1 MILALDVGNT
11 NTVVGGFEGNALR
24 FSFRMQSDR
33 NKTVDEFVLLLRG
46 LLAEQGVDLAA
57 VEGGILSSVV
67 PELRYVLGKAM
78 ERLTGKTFLVVS
90 NHMDLGGMQ
99 IKMDIPAQVG
109 ADLLVDAVAALS
121 LYRPPLVIFDMGT
134 ATTMSV
140 LDQEGSYIG
149 GVIVPGLRLSM
160 DALSGRAA
168 QLPFI
173 NLEEPPARL
182 IGKNT
187 VDCMKAGAIYSNAAM
202 LDGLVDRVEE
212 ELGEPVTV
220 VATGGLMGVVLP
232 FCRHTIHYDE
242 NLLLVG
248 LRELY
253 WRNTQPS

>member
-11 NTVVGGFEGNALR
+11 NTVVGGFEGDELR

-78 ERLTGKTFLVVS
+78 ERLTGKTFLVVT
-90 NHMDLGGMQ
+90 NQMDLGGMQ
-99 IKMDIPAQVG
+99 IKMDIPGQVG
-109 ADLLVDAVAALS
+109 ADLLLHAAAALS
-121 LYRPPLVIFDMGT
+121 LYKPPMVIFDMGT

-140 LDQEGSYIG
+140 LDREGSYIG
-149 GVIVPGLRLSM
+149 SVIVPGLRLSM
-160 DALSGRAA
+160 DALSSRAA

-173 NLEEPPARL
+173 NLEEPPAHL

-232 FCRHTIHYDE
+232 FCKHEIHYDE

-253 WRNTQPS
+253 RRNRR

>member
-11 NTVVGGFEGNALR
+11 NTVVGGFEGETLR
-24 FSFRMQSDR
+24 FSLRMQSDR
-33 NKTVDEFVLLLRG
+33 NKTVDEYVLLLRG
-46 LLAEQGVDLAA
+46 LLKDKGVDLPA
-57 VEGGILSSVV
+57 VEGGIISSVV

-90 NHMDLGGMQ
+90 SRLDLGGIK
-99 IKMDIPAQVG
+99 IKMDIPSQVG
-109 ADLLVDAVAALS
+109 ADLLVDAAAALS

-140 LDQEGSYIG
+140 LDREGSYIG
-149 GVIVPGLRLSM
+149 GVIIPGLRLSM

-173 NLEEPPARL
+173 NLEEPPERL

-212 ELGEPVTV
+212 ELGEKVTV
-220 VATGGLMGVVLP
+220 AATGGLMGVVLP
-232 FCRHTIHYDE
+232 FCKHTIHYHED
-242 NLLLVG
+242 LLLIG
-248 LRELY
+248 LRKLY
-253 WRNTQPS
+253 ERNISQ

>member
-11 NTVVGGFEGNALR
+11 NTVVGGFAGER
-24 FSFRMQSDR
+24 QCFSFRMQSDR
-33 NKTVDEFVLLLRG
+33 NKTADEYVLLLRG
-46 LLAEQGVDLAA
+46 LLAEQGVDLSA
-57 VEGGILSSVV
+57 VEGGIISSVV
-67 PELRYVLGKAM
+67 PELRYVLGKVM
-78 ERLTGKTFLVVS
+78 ERLTGKAFLVVS
-90 NHMDLGGMQ
+90 NRMDLGDME
-99 IKMDIPAQVG
+99 IKMDIPSQVG
-109 ADLLVDAVAALS
+109 ADLLVDAAAALS
-121 LYRPPLVIFDMGT
+121 LYKPPLVIFDMGT

-140 LDQEGSYIG
+140 LDAQGNYIG

-160 DALSGRAA
+160 DALSSRAA

-173 NLEEPPARL
+173 NLDEPPERL

-232 FCRHTIHYDE
+232 FCKHTVHYDE
-242 NLLLVG
+242 NLLLIG
-248 LRELY
+248 LLKLY
-253 WRNTQPS
+253 QRNA

>member
-11 NTVVGGFEGNALR
+11 NTVVGGFAGERLC

-33 NKTVDEFVLLLRG
+33 NKTADEYVFLLRG
-46 LLAEQGVDLAA
+46 LLAEQGVDLSA
-57 VEGGILSSVV
+57 VEGGIISSVV
-67 PELRYVLGKAM
+67 PELRYVLGKVM
-78 ERLTGKTFLVVS
+78 ERLTGKAFLVVS
-90 NHMDLGGMQ
+90 NRMDLGDME
-99 IKMDIPAQVG
+99 IKMDIPSQVG
-109 ADLLVDAVAALS
+109 ADLLVDAAAALS
-121 LYRPPLVIFDMGT
+121 LYKPPLVIFDMGT

-140 LDQEGSYIG
+140 LDAQGNYIG
-149 GVIVPGLRLSM
+149 EVIVPGLRLSM
-160 DALSGRAA
+160 DALSSRAA

-173 NLEEPPARL
+173 NLDEPPERL

-232 FCRHTIHYDE
+232 FCKHTVHYDE
-242 NLLLVG
+242 NLLLIG
-248 LRELY
+248 LLKLY
-253 WRNTQPS
+253 QRNA

>member
-11 NTVVGGFEGNALR
+11 NTVVGGFEGSALR
-24 FSFRMQSDR
+24 FSLRMQSDR
-33 NKTVDEFVLLLRG
+33 NKTVDEYVLLLRG
-46 LLAEQGVDLAA
+46 LLAEKEVDLST
-57 VEGGILSSVV
+57 VEGGIISSVV

-90 NHMDLGGMQ
+90 SRLDLGGIR
-99 IKMDIPAQVG
+99 IKMDIPGQVG
-109 ADLLVDAVAALS
+109 ADLLVDAAAALS

-140 LDQEGSYIG
+140 LDREGSYIG
-149 GVIVPGLRLSM
+149 GVIIPGLRLSM

-173 NLEEPPARL
+173 NLEEPPERL

-212 ELGEPVTV
+212 ELGEKVTV

-232 FCRHTIHYDE
+232 QLKR
-242 NLLLVG
+242 
-248 LRELY
+248 
-253 WRNTQPS
+253 WRAE

>member
-11 NTVVGGFEGNALR
+11 NTVVGGFEGERLC
-24 FSFRMQSDR
+24 FSLRMQSDR
-33 NKTVDEFVLLLRG
+33 NKTADEYVLLLRG
-46 LLAEQGVDLAA
+46 LLAEQGVDLSA
-57 VEGGILSSVV
+57 VEGGIISSVV
-67 PELRYVLGKAM
+67 PELRYVLGKVM

-90 NHMDLGGMQ
+90 NQMDLGGME
-99 IKMDIPAQVG
+99 IHMDIPAQVG
-109 ADLLVDAVAALS
+109 ADLLVDAAAALS
-121 LYRPPLVIFDMGT
+121 LYKPPLVIFDMGT

-140 LDQEGSYIG
+140 LDAQGNYTG
-149 GVIVPGLRLSM
+149 GVIIPGLRLSM
-160 DALSGRAA
+160 DALSSRAA

-212 ELGEPVTV
+212 ELGEKVTV

-232 FCRHTIHYDE
+232 FCRHPIHYDE
-242 NLLLVG
+242 NLLLIG
-248 LRELY
+248 LFKLY
-253 WRNTQPS
+253 QRNA

>member
-11 NTVVGGFEGNALR
+11 NTVVGGFEGDELR

-46 LLAEQGVDLAA
+46 LLAEQGVDLSA

-78 ERLTGKTFLVVS
+78 ERLTGKTFLVVT
-90 NHMDLGGMQ
+90 NQMDLGGMQ
-99 IKMDIPAQVG
+99 IKMDIPGQVG
-109 ADLLVDAVAALS
+109 ADLLVDAAAALS
-121 LYRPPLVIFDMGT
+121 LYKPPMVIFDMGT

-140 LDQEGSYIG
+140 LDREGSYIG

-173 NLEEPPARL
+173 NLEEPPAHL

-220 VATGGLMGVVLP
+220 VATGGLIGVVLP
-232 FCRHTIHYDE
+232 FCKHEIHYDE
-242 NLLLVG
+242 NLRLVG

-253 WRNTQPS
+253 RRNRR

>member
-11 NTVVGGFEGNALR
+11 NTVVGGFEGSTLR
-24 FSFRMQSDR
+24 FSLRMQSDR
-33 NKTVDEFVLLLRG
+33 NKTVDEYVLLLRG
-46 LLAEQGVDLAA
+46 LLAEKEVDLSG
-57 VEGGILSSVV
+57 VEGGIISSVV

-90 NHMDLGGMQ
+90 NRLDLRGIQ
-99 IKMDIPAQVG
+99 IKMDIPGQVG
-109 ADLLVDAVAALS
+109 AALS
-121 LYRPPLVIFDMGT
+121 LYQPPLVIFDMGT

-140 LDQEGSYIG
+140 LDREGSYIG
-149 GVIVPGLRLSM
+149 GVIIPGLRLSM

-173 NLEEPPARL
+173 NLEEPPEHL

-212 ELGEPVTV
+212 ELGEKVTV

-232 FCRHTIHYDE
+232 FCKHEIHYDE
-242 NLLLVG
+242 NLLLIG
-248 LRELY
+248 LLKLY
-253 WRNTQPS
+253 ERNS